1 MPRWLERTLL
11 FISDL
16 LAVNLAF
23 ILVFLIRF
31 KSGAYQNE
39 VELLWQDIPLPA
51 CIMTLYWLIIFTFNG
66 FYTTHRAASRS
77 DEFIN
82 VVKYT
87 FLGVLVLYLI
97 TLDLSN
103 PVTFG
108 KMILV
113 FYGFF
118 LVFLVGI
125 GRIIIRTSHRRLLAK
140 GYGRA
145 RSLIVGWNRRG
156 WELLDNLL
164 SHPAAGSE
172 ILGFVTLFPA
182 KNMGLSR
189 HLIEVVGGLD
199 DLPRLIQEMKIDEII
214 LALDKDHHNRVLD
227 VIARVSDEKVSLK
240 ISPDLSE
247 AISGTARTQ
256 QLYGLPLIE
265 IMPEIMPY
273 WERLVKRFIDFSFSA
288 LALLLLSPVFF
299 IVALIIKL
307 ESKGPVFYVQE
318 RVGRRGRPFNVIK
331 FRSMVQNAETHTGP
345 VWAQRDDPRITRVG
359 RVLRFL
365 RLDEF
370 PQFFNVLKGEMSLVG
385 PRPERPFFVEQIKEK
400 LPLYTRRH
408 RVKPGITG
416 WAQVKWGYDE
426 SIEDVRQKLKFDLFY
441 IENMSLRL
449 DLKIIIYTVYVMLTG
464 KGSH

>member
-1 MPRWLERTLL
+1 MPRWLERILL
-11 FISDL
+11 IISDI
-16 LAVNLAF
+16 LAINLAF
-23 ILVFLIRF
+23 LLVFLIRF

-51 CIMTLYWLIIFTFNG
+51 AIMTLYWFLIFAVNQ
-66 FYTTHRAASRS
+66 FYANRRVVSRS
-77 DEFIN
+77 DEFLD

-87 FLGVLVLYLI
+87 FLGLLVLYFLTI
-97 TLDLSN
+97 DLSN

-108 KMILV
+108 KMIIV
-113 FYGFF
+113 FYGLF
-118 LVFLVGI
+118 LILLVGS
-125 GRIIIRTSHRRLLAK
+125 GRLIIRTAHRRLLAK

-156 WELLDNLL
+156 WELLDNLIA
-164 SHPAAGSE
+164 HPAAGSE

-182 KNMGLSR
+182 KNKGLAR
-189 HLIEVVGGLD
+189 HSIEVLGGLD
-199 DLPRLIQEMKIDEII
+199 DLPRLIREMKIDDVI

-273 WERLVKRFIDFSFSA
+273 WERLVKRLMDFCFSA
-288 LALLLLSPVFF
+288 IALVVLSPVFL

-307 ESKGPVFYVQE
+307 ESHGPVFYVQE
-318 RVGRRGRPFNVIK
+318 RVGKRGRPFNVIK
-331 FRSMVQNAETHTGP
+331 FRSMVQNAESTSGP
-345 VWAQRDDPRITRVG
+345 VWAQRDDPRVTRVG

-385 PRPERPFFVEQIKEK
+385 PRPERPFFVKQIKEK

-426 SIEDVRQKLKFDLFY
+426 SLEDVRQKLKFDLFY

-449 DLKIIIYTVYVMLTG
+449 DLKILIYTIYVMLTG